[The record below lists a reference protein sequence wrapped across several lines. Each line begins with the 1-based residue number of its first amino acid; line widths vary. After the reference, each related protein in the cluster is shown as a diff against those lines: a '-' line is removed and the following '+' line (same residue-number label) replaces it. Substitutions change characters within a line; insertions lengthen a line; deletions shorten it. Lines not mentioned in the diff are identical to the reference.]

1 MFLAGIITGILIS
14 LGLVFLLAPKLMFS
28 VSESKYDFAT
38 TKALIEKATPENKWS
53 MPHQY
58 DLQATMKKHGF
69 DVKAVT
75 VYSICKPDIAV
86 KILGADDNRHISA
99 MMPCRI
105 AIYEKAD
112 GKTYIARMNA
122 GLLAKLLG
130 NEVNAVMGDAE
141 TGSEK
146 ILEQVIKK

>member
-69 DVKAVT
+69 DVNPVT
-75 VYSICKPDIAV
+75 VFSICKPDIAV

>member
-1 MFLAGIITGILIS
+1 MFLAGVIAGILIS
-14 LGLVFLLAPKLMFS
+14 LALVFLAAPKLMFS

-38 TKALIEKATPENKWS
+38 TKAMIEEATPANKWS

-58 DLQATMKKHGF
+58 DLQATLGKHGF
-69 DVKAVT
+69 DVKPVQ
-75 VYSICKPDIAV
+75 VFSICKPDIAV
-86 KILGADDNRHISA
+86 KILGDDSKRHISA
-99 MMPCRI
+99 MMPCRV
-105 AIYEKAD
+105 AVYEKAD

-130 NEVNAVMGDAE
+130 SEVNAIMGEAE

-146 ILEQVIKK
+146 ILEEIIQK

>member
-1 MFLAGIITGILIS
+1 MFLAGIITGVLIS
-14 LGLVFLLAPKLMFS
+14 LALVFLLAPKLMFS

-38 TKALIEKATPENKWS
+38 TKALIEKATPENQWS

-69 DVKAVT
+69 DVDPVT
-75 VYSICKPDIAV
+75 VFSICKPDIAV
-86 KILGADDNRHISA
+86 KILGNDVNRHISA
-99 MMPCRI
+99 MMPCRV
-105 AIYEKAD
+105 AIYEKED

-130 NEVNAVMGDAE
+130 NEVNAVMGEAE
-141 TGSEK
+141 TGSEI
-146 ILEQVIKK
+146 ILESVLKK